1 MKNEKIKTKVS
12 LNPNETIITQQV
24 CNVDNPKDV
33 IANVATILMNT
44 NSRKRKDMASLI
56 ILTALDFGGLELDGV
71 LGLIGVYFTPA
82 DEDEMEDED

>member
-1 MKNEKIKTKVS
+1 MKNEKIKTH
-12 LNPNETIITQQV
+12 ETIISQQV

-33 IANVATILMNT
+33 IANVATILTNT

-56 ILTALDFGGLELDGV
+56 IFTALDFGGLALDEA